1 MARRGRSELRK
12 PCGHQADEMRRLIR
26 EERAPVVKPPVE
38 VLPTV
43 ALTGS
48 QMRAIFIST
57 ALALPGSVALLG
69 GLVWWRRA

>member
-1 MARRGRSELRK
+1 MRG
-12 PCGHQADEMRRLIR
+12 LIR
-26 EERAPVVKPPVE
+26 EERAPLVKPPVE

-48 QMRAIFIST
+48 QMRAIFISA
-57 ALALPGSVALLG
+57 ALALPGSVAPLG

>member
-1 MARRGRSELRK
+1 MRG
-12 PCGHQADEMRRLIR
+12 LIR
-26 EERAPVVKPPVE
+26 EERAPLVKPPVE

-48 QMRAIFIST
+48 QMRTIFISA
-57 ALALPGSVALLG
+57 ALALPGSVAPLG